1 MQKINGFPSSSVVNN
16 PPAKQVIWV
25 WSLGQ
30 ENPLEEGM
38 AAHSSI
44 LARKI
49 PSMEEPGWLEF
60 TVSKSWIWQKQKIRS
75 ITESLCCTPEAN
87 TTL

>member
-60 TVSKSWIWQKQKIRS
+60 TESQRVGYDKNKRS
-75 ITESLCCTPEAN
+75 GA
-87 TTL
+87 

>member
-1 MQKINGFPSSSVVNN
+1 MQKINGFPSGSVVNN

-30 ENPLEEGM
+30 ENPLEEDM

-49 PSMEEPGWLEF
+49 PCMEEPGWLEF
-60 TVSKSWIWQKQKIRS
+60 IESQRVEYDKNERS
-75 ITESLCCTPEAN
+75 GA
-87 TTL
+87 